1 VRVYTARTAQ
11 QLLAEFWTPTDWLPF
26 MPDLN
31 PLDFTIWHTLQA
43 KTQATPHAN
52 LDSLHLSLAVEQDW
66 LAAENI
72 RKPAA
77 HPAVTSKP
85 LLKKNE
91 VKIE

>member
-1 VRVYTARTAQ
+1 
-11 QLLAEFWTPTDWLPF
+11 

-31 PLDFTIWHTLQA
+31 PLDFTIWRTLQA

-52 LDSLHLSLAVEQDW
+52 LDTLHLSFAVEQDW

-77 HPAVTSKP
+77 HPAVNGKP
-85 LLKKNE
+85 SLKKWS
-91 VKIE
+91 